1 MTTDLFTTSH
11 STVTEGYQIKPDT
24 IWQVFVQ
31 RSHISETCCLEIVEA
46 ESVSKVSVAVHA
58 RAGVIVAVLQPMAQG
73 RNSMKH
79 SATPLLSAR
88 QSLLISQR
96 KLFKESL

>member
-1 MTTDLFTTSH
+1 M
-11 STVTEGYQIKPDT
+11 K
-24 IWQVFVQ
+24 
-31 RSHISETCCLEIVEA
+31 A

-58 RAGVIVAVLQPMAQG
+58 RAGVIVAVLQPMAQSG
-73 RNSMKH
+73 NSMEH
-79 SATPLLSAR
+79 SATPLLSAQ